1 MEKKEQIGLII
12 KNVLFFIIGGLL
24 VFAIMSFSVVN
35 DLKAENAELTEA
47 LDISR
52 YEADRLLEDAKAQ
65 FESGDYSEA
74 KATLKTLFEKQPGSK
89 EAAEGRE
96 LLLTVEDEEM
106 AADKRWEA
114 ALPEIRKEWLNNMA
128 ERLLVESDEERA
140 ELEKNLNEIIT
151 EAWEDAKS
159 KVREEWV
166 KED

>member
-1 MEKKEQIGLII
+1 MEKKEKFGLIL
-12 KNVLFFIIGGLL
+12 KRVLFFLVGGLL
-24 VFAIMSFSVVN
+24 VFAIMSFTVVS

-52 YEADRLLEDAKAQ
+52 YESDRLLEDAKAQ
-65 FESGDYSEA
+65 LESGDYDDA

-89 EAAEGRE
+89 EAAEGRA

-114 ALPEIRKEWLNNMA
+114 ALPKIREEWLNNMA
-128 ERLLVESDEERA
+128 ERLLAESDEERS

-151 EAWEDAKS
+151 ESWEDAKS
-159 KVREEWV
+159 KVREEWLN
-166 KED
+166 ED